1 MQAKGC
7 GQIPVAHLTP
17 TPQARAFAA
26 QWEAVGRWHLGRA
39 ATVRRIWPVASGS
52 MMPGRQ
58 YDRVVGKES

>member
-7 GQIPVAHLTP
+7 GQIPGAHVTP
-17 TPQARAFAA
+17 TPQTRPFAA
-26 QWEAVGRWHLGRA
+26 QWEAVGRWHFGRA
-39 ATVRRIWPVASGS
+39 ATVRRIWSVTSVS